1 MNVYAIKVPDRSLL
15 SSGNKDTY
23 FKPEGV
29 LHGLLSFFALVY
41 FVFWHGPRSPTAPM
55 SLLFDKIF
63 FSVAKKS
70 EVPVIPTFT
79 KKTQD
84 NDIAVVESL
93 GTAVDSTTLS
103 TSGNADS
110 INSPQSSKDIAKK
123 PDEESQI
130 TVVDGESATAEK
142 ETQIDENPEEIY
154 ADAVKNFK
162 VFDDEKDGV
171 RYSWSLFYIFMILGS
186 LSIMIGMTGLT
197 E

>member
-1 MNVYAIKVPDRSLL
+1 
-15 SSGNKDTY
+15 
-23 FKPEGV
+23 
-29 LHGLLSFFALVY
+29 
-41 FVFWHGPRSPTAPM
+41 M

-84 NDIAVVESL
+84 NDIVVVESL
-93 GTAVDSTTLS
+93 GDTTPVDSTTLS
-103 TSGNADS
+103 TSGNANADS
-110 INSPQSSKDIAKK
+110 INSSQTSKDITKK

-130 TVVDGESATAEK
+130 TLVDGESATAEK